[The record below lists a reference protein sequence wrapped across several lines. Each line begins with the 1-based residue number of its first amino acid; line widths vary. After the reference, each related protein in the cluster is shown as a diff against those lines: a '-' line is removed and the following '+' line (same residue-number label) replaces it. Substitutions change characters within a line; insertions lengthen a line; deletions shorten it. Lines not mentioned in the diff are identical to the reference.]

1 MVSYSNSFLIT
12 YNIIFF
18 ITSIYLYYDIVINFC
33 YVNTNKHYFIIHE
46 VKEKRYI
53 EYIPKIILCSKDE
66 NISPKEFAYKDYN
79 IFCYC
84 KNNKNYR
91 VYDKNLCLTSKEC
104 SHDFQFSKQNYK
116 LKYLSIW
123 KKQKIK
129 NIKQKYNFFQGLNN
143 MTRKCLSRLDYK
155 KCGFL
160 LDLNIDF
167 CIKNNEECPYDD
179 INTTFYL
186 NNLTSDIILLIEDK
200 NIKINNKNEIKDFFP
215 EFYVKNDINNTN
227 YKYIDSTNLYD
238 YVIEND
244 IPYLKETINE
254 NTNNVRI
261 NLISLQVN
269 KTNIKYNDD
278 YFKDNFLVAQYSGV
292 LSYFKYSFYLGLIIF
307 YFIYLFCFIDIKL
320 VINSPNEQIKSIV
333 WEIFCKFGF
342 EIILILM
349 MVYLYYDNKIKND
362 KEYIMNDEY
371 YLTLK
376 SIKKIIIDL
385 VLFNSVL
392 ANNFILIIIKHY
404 KLIYNYLYKLFHFKN
419 NNNNSKFVDIQ

>member
-1 MVSYSNSFLIT
+1 MINYSDSFLIT

-18 ITSIYLYYDIVINFC
+18 IISIYLYYDIFNNFW
-33 YVNTNKHYFIIHE
+33 YVNSNKKYFIIHE

-53 EYIPKIILCSKDE
+53 EYIPKIILCSKDK
-66 NISPKEFAYKDYN
+66 NIPSKEFAYKNYE

-84 KNNKNYR
+84 KNNTNYR

-104 SHDFQFSKQNYK
+104 SLDFQFSKNNYE

-200 NIKINNKNEIKDFFP
+200 NIIINNKNKIEDFFP

-227 YKYIDSTNLYD
+227 YKYVDSTNLYD
-238 YVIEND
+238 YVIDNN

-254 NTNNVRI
+254 NTNNIKI
-261 NLISLQVN
+261 NLVSLQLN

-278 YFKDNFLVAQYSGV
+278 YFKDKFLVARYSGV

-307 YFIYLFCFIDIKL
+307 YFTYLFCLLDIKMI
-320 VINSPNEQIKSIV
+320 INSPNEYNTSIV
-333 WEIFCKFGF
+333 CEIFWKLGF
-342 EIILILM
+342 EVILILM
-349 MVYLYYDNKIKND
+349 MIYLYYNNKIKND
-362 KEYIMNDEY
+362 KEYILNDEY

-385 VLFNSVL
+385 ILFIFVL

-419 NNNNSKFVDIQ
+419 NNNNLKFEHIQ